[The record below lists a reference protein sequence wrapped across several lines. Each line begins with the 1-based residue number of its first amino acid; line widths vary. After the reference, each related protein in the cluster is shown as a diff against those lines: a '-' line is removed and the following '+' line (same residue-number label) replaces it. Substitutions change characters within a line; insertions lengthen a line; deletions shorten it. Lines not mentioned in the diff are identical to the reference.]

1 MSKASKILVLSLSAV
16 LILFTFAGSMGV
28 KASTNDGAYAQMKV
42 YSEVLSRIR
51 SEYVEDPNIS
61 LVTSGA
67 LHGLLESLDPES
79 SYLSPAEYKNYRQH
93 QENGKASIG
102 AAVSKRFGYAAV
114 VAVLPEGAAA
124 KAGVESG
131 DILEAI
137 GDKSTREMSL
147 AEIQSS
153 LAGDPGSQVTVLI
166 VRIGKPDPLKLTITR
181 AAETI
186 PNSANKMMEDSVGYL
201 RPETL
206 TKGKAQEI
214 AQQVK
219 SLEKEGAKKIL
230 LDLRDVALGD
240 EQEGV
245 ATANLFLNHGIIT
258 YLEGQKFAKQTF
270 AADPSKAITNLPL
283 AVLVN
288 HGTAGPAE
296 VVAAAIMENARG
308 DVLGEKTFGEGAVQK
323 VFEIQDGSAL
333 ILSIAKYYTPGG
345 KAIQDDAITPNI
357 LVASTNTPEDED
369 DVTPQNPQPKQQEDQ
384 QLKRAIEVLKT
395 RQSASAGQQ
404 TPLAKQ

>member
-1 MSKASKILVLSLSAV
+1 MSKASKIVVLGLSAV

-28 KASTNDGAYAQMKV
+28 KASTDDGAYAQMKV

-79 SYLSPAEYKNYRQH
+79 SYLTPAEYKEYRQH
-93 QENGKASIG
+93 RGEQKDSVG

-114 VAVLPEGAAA
+114 VSVLPEGPAA

-147 AEIQSS
+147 PEIESA
-153 LAGDPGSQVTVLI
+153 LYGEPGSQVTVLV

-181 AAETI
+181 AIESI
-186 PNSANKMMEDSVGYL
+186 PAASNKIMEDGIGYIH
-201 RPETL
+201 PEAL

-214 AQQVK
+214 ASEVK
-219 SLEKEGAKKIL
+219 SLEKQGAKKIL

-245 ATANLFLNHGIIT
+245 ETANLFLNHGIIT

-270 AADPSKAITNLPL
+270 AADPAKAITNLPL

-288 HGTAGPAE
+288 HGTAGAAE
-296 VVAAAIMENARG
+296 VVAAAVMENARG

-333 ILSIAKYYTPGG
+333 ILSVAKYYTPGG
-345 KAIQDDAITPNI
+345 KAIQDDAVTPNI
-357 LVASTNTPEDED
+357 VVASVNNDDDE
-369 DVTPQNPQPKQQEDQ
+369 DVTPQNQQPKQQEDE
-384 QLKRAIEVLKT
+384 QLKRALEVLKT
-395 RQSASAGQQ
+395 RQSASVGQQ
-404 TPLAKQ
+404 TPLSK

>member
-1 MSKASKILVLSLSAV
+1 MSKASKIIVLSLSAV

-28 KASTNDGAYAQMKV
+28 KASTDDGAYSQMKV

-61 LVTSGA
+61 AVTSGA

-79 SYLSPAEYKNYRQH
+79 SYLTPAEYKIYRQH
-93 QENGKASIG
+93 RDEPKASIG
-102 AAVSKRFGYAAV
+102 AAVSKRFGYADV
-114 VAVLPEGAAA
+114 VSVLPGGPAA

-147 AEIQSS
+147 AEIEAD
-153 LAGDPGSQVTVLI
+153 LGGAAGSQITVLV

-181 AAETI
+181 APDAI
-186 PNSANKMMEDSVGYL
+186 PASSDKMLEDGIGYI

-214 AQQVK
+214 AGEVK
-219 SLEKEGAKKIL
+219 SLEKQGAKKIL

-245 ATANLFLNHGIIT
+245 ETANLFLNHGIIT

-270 AADPSKAITNLPL
+270 AADPSKAVTSLPV
-283 AVLVN
+283 AILVN
-288 HGTAGPAE
+288 HGTAGAAE

-333 ILSIAKYYTPGG
+333 ILS
-345 KAIQDDAITPNI
+345 
-357 LVASTNTPEDED
+357 VA
-369 DVTPQNPQPKQQEDQ
+369 
-384 QLKRAIEVLKT
+384 
-395 RQSASAGQQ
+395 
-404 TPLAKQ
+404 